1 MSMCTT
7 HGGLVNTKEIM
18 RLADWFNAA
27 PSDLITKNCI
37 LVYESD
43 VLPFLISQFHGT
55 NNLEYEGE

>member
-1 MSMCTT
+1 MAMCTT

-27 PSDLITKNCI
+27 PSDLITKDCI

-43 VLPFLISQFHGT
+43 VLPFSILSSMVQVT
-55 NNLEYEGE
+55 